1 MVCWPLSVL
10 KLPLKFKFMAT
21 WDALVLK
28 LYCIFGTLKY
38 PLQDWLTLPGQKQ
51 WTPPKCY
58 ISEEDSDTNSCIWV
72 GIISVPDKFQSLLV
86 IRPFRTYQNPI
97 SQAKL
102 QRKLIKM
109 EIHRRITV
117 CCQCSMG
124 KNCLASS
131 PNTGISII
139 LLYVDCPHQFILR
152 TAGGKKKLPVTT
164 AKMQESKH
172 SKHA

>member
-1 MVCWPLSVL
+1 MN
-10 KLPLKFKFMAT
+10 
-21 WDALVLK
+21 
-28 LYCIFGTLKY
+28 
-38 PLQDWLTLPGQKQ
+38 
-51 WTPPKCY
+51 PPKCY
-58 ISEEDSDTNSCIWV
+58 ISEEDSDTNACIWV

-86 IRPFRTYQNPI
+86 IRPFRTYQNLI
-97 SQAKL
+97 SQTKL

-152 TAGGKKKLPVTT
+152 TAGGKNNYQSLQQRCRNLNIFKTCLKGQLDFKTVV
-164 AKMQESKH
+164 EGL
-172 SKHA
+172 

>member
-1 MVCWPLSVL
+1 M
-10 KLPLKFKFMAT
+10 
-21 WDALVLK
+21 VLK
-28 LYCIFGTLKY
+28 LYCIFRTLKY
-38 PLQDWLTLPGQKQ
+38 PLFAGLTYSAWSK
-51 WTPPKCY
+51 TMNPPKCY
-58 ISEEDSDTNSCIWV
+58 ISEEDNDTNACIWA

-86 IRPFRTYQNPI
+86 IIPSRTYQNPI

-109 EIHRRITV
+109 EIYRRMTV

-124 KNCLASS
+124 KNCLTSS

-139 LLYVDCPHQFILR
+139 LLCVDCPHQFILR
-152 TAGGKKKLPVTT
+152 TALEEKKKLPVTT

-172 SKHA
+172 SKHAWRASLTLKL